1 MTSRRSRQ
9 RLRRCAASRH
19 AQQAPARAAEL
30 THVAQMASAL
40 EALDFPTD
48 DDWRRLEQARAC
60 RATATPTPR
69 LTAAALPQVRE
80 KELSNRVRRATPRR
94 ASPPPAA
101 DEPEEAAAPAAPAPA
116 RQSRNRASQEEARF
130 TALCVGSGARALT
143 LCAMQTQYESAVERT
158 LQGVRSRSSFASS
171 TSPAAKAKG
180 RGGKEGPTRREPSNS
195 SPLLTAADEVELAK
209 KIQVRLRLGANRLC
223 VHECSPSCAPS
234 QDLLLLERTQSSLEF
249 KLHRAPTP
257 HEWALAVG
265 MDVNSFKVRTRR
277 SRRSLARPN
286 SRVALQLRLARG
298 TAAKEHMISSNTR
311 LVISIAKKYANRG
324 LGFQDLIME
333 GCSGLIRGAEK
344 FDHTRGFKFSTYAH
358 WWIRQ
363 AITRAIAD
371 HSRTVRLPV
380 HLFELLSR
388 IKKREE
394 VRTAVPCVRLRQRR

>member
-1 MTSRRSRQ
+1 M
-9 RLRRCAASRH
+9 
-19 AQQAPARAAEL
+19 
-30 THVAQMASAL
+30 
-40 EALDFPTD
+40 
-48 DDWRRLEQARAC
+48 
-60 RATATPTPR
+60 
-69 LTAAALPQVRE
+69 
-80 KELSNRVRRATPRR
+80 
-94 ASPPPAA
+94 
-101 DEPEEAAAPAAPAPA
+101 
-116 RQSRNRASQEEARF
+116 
-130 TALCVGSGARALT
+130 
-143 LCAMQTQYESAVERT
+143 
-158 LQGVRSRSSFASS
+158 
-171 TSPAAKAKG
+171 
-180 RGGKEGPTRREPSNS
+180 
-195 SPLLTAADEVELAK
+195 
-209 KIQVRLRLGANRLC
+209 
-223 VHECSPSCAPS
+223 
-234 QDLLLLERTQSSLEF
+234 LERTQASLEF

-265 MDVNSFKVRTRR
+265 MDVNSFKVRTVLRLHAR
-277 SRRSLARPN
+277 FHSRL
-286 SRVALQLRLARG
+286 VAQLRLARG

>member
-1 MTSRRSRQ
+1 MRWSSPKRSR
-9 RLRRCAASRH
+9 CACGW
-19 AQQAPARAAEL
+19 
-30 THVAQMASAL
+30 V
-40 EALDFPTD
+40 PT
-48 DDWRRLEQARAC
+48 
-60 RATATPTPR
+60 
-69 LTAAALPQVRE
+69 
-80 KELSNRVRRATPRR
+80 
-94 ASPPPAA
+94 
-101 DEPEEAAAPAAPAPA
+101 
-116 RQSRNRASQEEARF
+116 
-130 TALCVGSGARALT
+130 T
-143 LCAMQTQYESAVERT
+143 LCARVLT
-158 LQGVRSRSSFASS
+158 
-171 TSPAAKAKG
+171 PAA
-180 RGGKEGPTRREPSNS
+180 T
-195 SPLLTAADEVELAK
+195 L
-209 KIQVRLRLGANRLC
+209 
-223 VHECSPSCAPS
+223 

-265 MDVNSFKVRTRR
+265 MDVNSFKVRVKQLL
-277 SRRSLARPN
+277 LARLCL
-286 SRVALQLRLARG
+286 RVALQLRLARG

-394 VRTAVPCVRLRQRR
+394 VRTMRTMRAPAPALLTRAASAGAHAGAGPPPDAGRACD